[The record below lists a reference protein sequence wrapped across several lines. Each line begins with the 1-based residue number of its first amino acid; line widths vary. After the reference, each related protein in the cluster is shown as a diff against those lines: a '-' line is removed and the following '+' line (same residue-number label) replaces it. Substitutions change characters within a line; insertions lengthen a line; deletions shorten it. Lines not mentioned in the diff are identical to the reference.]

1 MSPAGSGA
9 EQLFCYSFP
18 QQLEAVILSC
28 DESVCMCVFL
38 PQAVRT
44 VRVLECCVKGRILC
58 VLGVWDWCVYDR
70 NSFITMK
77 TAARGDGSW
86 SLVFSIALRE
96 ICSSSANMRGIYIYI
111 YIQGRLTITRVPF

>member
-1 MSPAGSGA
+1 MNPAGSGA

-28 DESVCMCVFL
+28 DESVCMCAFL

-44 VRVLECCVKGRILC
+44 ASVLECCVKEGTYIVC

-70 NSFITMK
+70 NSFITVE

-86 SLVFSIALRE
+86 SLGFLHSPERDL
-96 ICSSSANMRGIYIYI
+96 
-111 YIQGRLTITRVPF
+111 L